1 MECKLHSQKGLRIV
15 KDGHMTRRKKTLW
28 ICLGAMAALL
38 VVRLATSPVIF
49 RVPLFMGENSDE
61 PRFVLLNPFRNRGPE
76 KAANQALVSIQAGHC
91 KETLESA
98 LDMQPED
105 KVHMCGMFAQI
116 PLDVWELRN
125 RRDSR
130 DECELIYW
138 HHGYPIL
145 DVFVRKIEGRW
156 KLTWINYWN

>member
-1 MECKLHSQKGLRIV
+1 
-15 KDGHMTRRKKTLW
+15 MTRTMKTRS
-28 ICLGAMAALL
+28 ICLGIVAALC

-49 RVPLFMGENSDE
+49 RVPFFTGENSNE
-61 PRFVLLNPFRNRGPE
+61 PRFVLLNPFRSRAPE

-105 KVHMCGMFAQI
+105 KGHMCRMFAQV
-116 PLDVWELRN
+116 PLDEWALRN

-145 DVFVRKIEGRW
+145 TVFVRKIEGTW
-156 KLTWINYWN
+156 KFTWINYWN